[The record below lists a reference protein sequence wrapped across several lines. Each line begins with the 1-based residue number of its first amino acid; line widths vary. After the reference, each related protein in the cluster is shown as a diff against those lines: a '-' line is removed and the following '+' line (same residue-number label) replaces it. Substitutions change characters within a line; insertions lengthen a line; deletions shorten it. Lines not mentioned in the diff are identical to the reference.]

1 MTRSWGEV
9 LNDCRD
15 RRVMTLFFLGF
26 SAGLPLLLV
35 FSTLSIWLTEAGMAR
50 ADITFLSWAGLAYGF
65 KFVWAPL
72 IDRIPAPLLAR
83 FLGRRRGWLIAAQAA
98 IMASLV
104 GMALTDPAHNP
115 VLMAS
120 LAVALGFSSA
130 TQDIVIDAYRIEL
143 GDPDIQALLASSYM
157 CGYRTAMILAGAG
170 ALELAGLFDVVEGY
184 SYGAWRLTYLIMASA
199 MLVGVATT
207 LTIRE
212 PAASANMAENTYTT
226 GDHARFFGV
235 FVLSAAAFVA
245 AFVGVGN
252 VTATLA
258 DGGPLAGFVLESA
271 RFLIALAAAAVTG
284 HCLLLVG
291 AASRTLAIE
300 AYVDPVREF
309 VVRWGRVAVVI
320 LALIAVYRIA
330 DIVMGV
336 IANVFYVE
344 LGFEKQTIGRI
355 SKVFGLI
362 MTIVGSFVGGVL
374 ALRYGVLRILMLG
387 AFLAAAT
394 NVLFALLATIGA
406 DVRVLVAVI
415 AADNLSGGLASA
427 AFVAYLSALVNVRF
441 TATQYALFTSL
452 MVLLPKLIAG
462 YSGTMVDAVGY
473 EAFFIATA
481 LLGLPV
487 MGLVALAARLAL
499 IQK

>member
-15 RRVMTLFFLGF
+15 RRVVTLFFLGF

-35 FSTLSIWLTEAGMAR
+35 FSTLSIWLKEAGMAR

-72 IDRIPAPLLAR
+72 IDRIPAPLLTPM
-83 FLGRRRGWLIAAQAA
+83 LGRRRGWLIVAQVA
-98 IMASLV
+98 IMSALA
-104 GMALTDPAHNP
+104 GMAMTDPAHSP

-120 LAVALGFSSA
+120 LAVALGFAAA

-143 GDPDIQALLASSYM
+143 GDPDIQALLASAYM
-157 CGYRTAMILAGAG
+157 CGYRIAMILAGAG
-170 ALELAGLFDVVEGY
+170 ALEIAGLFDPGDGY
-184 SYGAWRLTYLIMASA
+184 SYGAWRWTYLIMASA

-207 LTIRE
+207 LIIHE
-212 PAASANMAENTYTT
+212 PAPSAGAEEDSYTT
-226 GDHARFFGV
+226 RDHARFFGV
-235 FVLSAAAFVA
+235 FMLSVGAFVA
-245 AFVGVGN
+245 AFIGAGTLVEGVGV
-252 VTATLA
+252 
-258 DGGPLAGFVLESA
+258 DDPLAGFAAESM
-271 RFLIALAAAAVTG
+271 RFIVALSVAAVAGHGLLAAGFASRALA
-284 HCLLLVG
+284 
-291 AASRTLAIE
+291 IK
-300 AYVDPVREF
+300 AYVDPIREF
-309 VVRWGRVAVVI
+309 IVRWGRVAVVI
-320 LALIAVYRIA
+320 LALIAVYRVA

-355 SKVFGLI
+355 SKVFGLV
-362 MTIVGSFVGGVL
+362 MTIIGSFVGGVL
-374 ALRYGVLRILMLG
+374 ALRYGVMRILMLG

-406 DVRVLVAVI
+406 DVRALMVVI

-452 MVLLPKLIAG
+452 MVLLPKLVAG

-473 EAFFIATA
+473 EAFFIGTA

-487 MGLVALAARLAL
+487 MGLVALAMRLAPVE
-499 IQK
+499 K